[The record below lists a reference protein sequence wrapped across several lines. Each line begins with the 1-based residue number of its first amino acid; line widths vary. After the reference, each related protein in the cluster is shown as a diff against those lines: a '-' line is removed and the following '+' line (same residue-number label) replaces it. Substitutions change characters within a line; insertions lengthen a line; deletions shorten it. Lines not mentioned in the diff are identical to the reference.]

1 MEFKEYSSA
10 NRKLMNRMGVVIVN
24 NKADFIDM
32 LDASNVNF
40 SGTDESELVSC
51 YVDELP
57 YNSNLQIMTSYLLED
72 IDKSNFSGNIENHDV
87 YENYKNIFNYWDFDG
102 EENSNA
108 GGLVAGSVGAVANL
122 GATAIQSRQNKKF
135 GAINTA
141 KKQEETKNELI
152 KSIIAQKQAKIEA
165 DKKKAETISKN
176 SKYWIIGGSI
186 VGALTVI
193 GLVIYLKRGK

>member
-1 MEFKEYSSA
+1 
-10 NRKLMNRMGVVIVN
+10 
-24 NKADFIDM
+24 M

-165 DKKKAETISKN
+165 DKKKSETISKN